1 MTKSKKKGTITFS
14 AKQGRA
20 IEKNIPFGLMI
31 GIVFGVIGYIMY
43 DDISYIAYGICGG
56 SIIAIVIGLI
66 VAQPTKKK
74 K

>member
-31 GIVFGVIGYIMY
+31 GIVFGVIGYIVY